1 MKVLN
6 SFGVILDKI
15 RNASGERGA
24 CLISVMKFDEQGK
37 HGAKVLL
44 GPDRKMETF
53 IEKAKTT

>member
-1 MKVLN
+1 MAFLI
-6 SFGVILDKI
+6 FDKI
-15 RNASGERGA
+15 RNASGEREGA

>member
-1 MKVLN
+1 MAFL
-6 SFGVILDKI
+6 ILDKI

-53 IEKAKTT
+53 IETAKTT